1 MINIVF
7 GKAIKNMKRHRD
19 IKLATTE
26 ASRNYL
32 VSKPNYYTTKCFP
45 KNLLGIG
52 MKKTKIL
59 TNKPVYL
66 GLSVLEI
73 SKIAMYEF
81 CMIIWNEDME
91 KSKIMLDGYGQLYSL
106 HKNKRH
112 LRRYCKKYWLLQVE
126 IKQTT
131 A

>member
-32 VSKPNYYTTKCFP
+32 VSKPNHYATKCFP

-81 CMIIWNEDME
+81 CMII
-91 KSKIMLDGYGQLYSL
+91 
-106 HKNKRH
+106 
-112 LRRYCKKYWLLQVE
+112 
-126 IKQTT
+126 
-131 A
+131 